1 MPGPQFKGPQKEAKP
16 SQSTAGGDIMPS
28 FEGQPVNRDQVSN
41 KAKPIQRAISQPNR
55 AVPPV
60 KREQIARE
68 NPTDVNQAQN
78 SPRSVS
84 PKTPVNSPQ
93 TPPKVK
99 VPHSPSN
106 APASAGNSQVSA
118 HEKSEKLQLAIV
130 YKNMGDDVMAKML
143 LDEISRDGSPA
154 EKNEAK
160 TILATMENIGDGASI
175 VDKDDSN

>member
-1 MPGPQFKGPQKEAKP
+1 
-16 SQSTAGGDIMPS
+16 
-28 FEGQPVNRDQVSN
+28 
-41 KAKPIQRAISQPNR
+41 
-55 AVPPV
+55 
-60 KREQIARE
+60 
-68 NPTDVNQAQN
+68 
-78 SPRSVS
+78 
-84 PKTPVNSPQ
+84 VNSPQ

-99 VPHSPSN
+99 VPPSPSR

-160 TILATMENIGDGASI
+160 NILATMENIGDGASI